1 MKKFYEKS
9 EIWFAITWIILYV
22 VVMGNLRK
30 NFGDESPYSLLGVL
44 IIAAILTVFIV
55 KNRLTEKYGLIRSA
69 DSKKFLY
76 FIPFVLL
83 CTVNLWFGVSMHYD
97 LFHQIIAVMTMV
109 LVGYVEEIIF
119 RGLLY
124 KAIEKDS
131 VKQAIII
138 SAVTFGAGHIVNLLT
153 GHGSVATLLQMAYA
167 IAIGF
172 AFVMC
177 FYKSGSLIPCIITHS
192 MIDLTSKFSN
202 HNITAQAEV
211 YWSYRATVFIILI
224 AGAYALYL
232 RKVPLSEKIDD
243 SESVSEDT
251 E

>member
-1 MKKFYEKS
+1 MRKFYEKS
-9 EIWFAITWIILYV
+9 ELWFAITWIIVYV
-22 VVMGNLRK
+22 AAMGNLRNK
-30 NFGDESPYSLLGVL
+30 FGDESPYSMLGVL
-44 IIAAILTVFIV
+44 LIAVLLTVFIV
-55 KNRLTEKYGLIRSA
+55 KNRLTVKYGLIRCSGG
-69 DSKKFLY
+69 KKFLY

-83 CTVNLWFGVSMHYD
+83 CTVNLWFGVSAHFD
-97 LFHQIIAVMTMV
+97 PHHQIIAVITMM
-109 LVGYVEEIIF
+109 LVGYVEEILF

-124 KAIEKDS
+124 KAIEKDN

-153 GHGSVATLLQMAYA
+153 GHGSVDTVLQMAYA

-192 MIDLTSKFSN
+192 IINLTSKFSN
-202 HNITAQAEV
+202 HTISAQAEA
-211 YWSYRATVFIILI
+211 YWNYGATAFIILV

-232 RKVPLSEKIDD
+232 RKVALSEKS
-243 SESVSEDT
+243 SEIKISRS
-251 E
+251 